1 MNEDQNNVSFGYSDY
16 IQLTKIVKKCKVNNI
31 KQFNYKGNDYLT
43 VYAEYLIEYL
53 ATKFKN

>member
-1 MNEDQNNVSFGYSDY
+1 MNEKETSFSYTDY
-16 IQLTKIVKKCKVNNI
+16 IQLTRIVKKCKVNNI

-43 VYAEYLIEYL
+43 VYAEHVIEYL